1 MGQEDL
7 GLGTLNW
14 PADEMDLLPDNEI
27 ESRLAELDGW
37 SREGDTI
44 TKSFKNEDFVG
55 SVKFVD
61 ALVEPA
67 EDMGHHPDL
76 SLSWDEV
83 TVSITNH
90 AAGGLTEADFELA
103 KRIDGIAAK

>member
-1 MGQEDL
+1 VE
-7 GLGTLNW
+7 
-14 PADEMDLLPDNEI
+14 LLPDDEI
-27 ESRLAELDGW
+27 ESRLGELEGW
-37 SREGDTI
+37 SRDGDSI
-44 TKSFKNEDFVG
+44 TKTFKNDDFVG
-55 SVKFVD
+55 SVRFVD

-90 AAGGLTEADFELA
+90 AAGGLTENDFELA
-103 KRIDGIAAK
+103 KRIDGIAAG

>member
-1 MGQEDL
+1 VE
-7 GLGTLNW
+7 
-14 PADEMDLLPDNEI
+14 LLPDDEI
-27 ESRLAELDGW
+27 ESRLGGLEGW
-37 SREGDTI
+37 SRDGDSI
-44 TKSFKNEDFVG
+44 TKTFKNDDFVG
-55 SVKFVD
+55 SVRFVD

-90 AAGGLTEADFELA
+90 AAGGLTENDFELA
-103 KRIDGIAAK
+103 KRIDGIAAG